1 MAPAFIYKSSTP
13 FSSVHHNTLVRTP
26 DWAMAG
32 SQSCSE
38 LVPATFLPLSVGHP
52 RGLHLR
58 EAFSLFSPGVEPPP
72 PPTQEAPGP
81 RVADRQH
88 FCVSDVGERERE
100 RSCKLRTSAS
110 QGQGWW
116 VWQEK
121 GEGAPAALISTDLPS
136 FVLITLR
143 QMQNDPDLRGKTQ
156 GKTCRASLVE
166 PAPVLPHVCVHGN
179 ISKPHTELALLQNNN
194 VQNNPANL

>member
-100 RSCKLRTSAS
+100 KLQITHVSVPGPRLVGVA
-110 QGQGWW
+110 
-116 VWQEK
+116 
-121 GEGAPAALISTDLPS
+121 GEGRGGSCSLDLHRS
-136 FVLITLR
+136 AFFC
-143 QMQNDPDLRGKTQ
+143 PDNTPTNAK
-156 GKTCRASLVE
+156 
-166 PAPVLPHVCVHGN
+166 
-179 ISKPHTELALLQNNN
+179 
-194 VQNNPANL
+194 